1 MLLKVVLVRLHLE
14 VVEVQNLT
22 VFLDLNPSAA
32 QEDVFAHGAVMSQ
45 LIFVSLL
52 AKLLFAK
59 IIRNKSSPKK
69 VKIINSKN

>member
-14 VVEVQNLT
+14 VVEVRNST

-32 QEDVFAHGAVMSQ
+32 QEVVFAHGAVMSQ

-59 IIRNKSSPKK
+59 IIGNKSSLKK
-69 VKIINSKN
+69 LK